1 MKPHICMDD
10 GGAQEEEVYISD
22 MRDIKQ
28 DCLMTRNDS
37 TLFVIWCL
45 CFDEKDISCGYP
57 IFNANFAYQNLSLLE
72 S

>member
-37 TLFVIWCL
+37 
-45 CFDEKDISCGYP
+45 
-57 IFNANFAYQNLSLLE
+57 
-72 S
+72 